1 MPSKLQ
7 ITIDCA
13 RKLTADLSGQRGLWQ
28 QYLLTAARVYK
39 YPFPEQLLIFGQRPD
54 ATACAPIE
62 VWNKSMG
69 RRVKRGAKG
78 IALIDDSGENL
89 KLKYVFDISDTHL
102 VDESSRTPY
111 LWRME
116 EQHEAA
122 VAEALENAY
131 GSAAVPGHLTAKI
144 IASCRSAAKDNL
156 PDYLDELR
164 TARTDSLL
172 EELDDLSLE
181 TRLRKLVENSVA
193 FTVLTR
199 CGIDAGQYFSVE
211 DFDGLYEFNT
221 NDTMGI
227 LGRAT
232 SDVSRMLLLEL
243 GRTIRSAERAKLANQ
258 SRIVYTM
265 GKEADK
271 QPDGQE
277 KEERNGAGADVSR
290 ERGLSVSRSGTA
302 EGVGEPAAAGQV
314 RSDAQEVPEGTQA
327 GNVQRDGVVWEVMDA
342 HPGDRRA
349 GGSDDGDADR
359 ADEEAGGRDG
369 GAEGERSD
377 GVGRR
382 DEQHPRQSGGSG
394 AARSGLRLSHY
405 DPDARS
411 DLPYYHNDAE
421 KNELLRRVF
430 IREHRDEIAAFFA
443 AHEGD
448 EERGNFLRSFF
459 SGAVVEMTLGSG
471 QRVGLQA
478 FADRLH
484 LWRGEP
490 DAREAE
496 EYPSWWGVANR
507 VYGMMLMG
515 QWLEAPK
522 EATADK
528 AVAFALPQE
537 AIDYVLTANGTSY
550 KLRIYEQFQKQD
562 GSAKNIRFLKD
573 LYGIGGHSDAIPG
586 SGYWED
592 HDAKGITISD
602 GSKKLLLPW
611 AKAEKRIGELIAAD
625 RYLSRADMKAYP
637 AFRQEREAKEARAK
651 IGEEFNSIIRE
662 YNDYR
667 RQLGD
672 TVLLNQYVLT
682 DCGQAIASQ
691 RSLKGVVSDMMVCM
705 ASRMSGRI

>member
-1 MPSKLQ
+1 
-7 ITIDCA
+7 
-13 RKLTADLSGQRGLWQ
+13 
-28 QYLLTAARVYK
+28 
-39 YPFPEQLLIFGQRPD
+39 
-54 ATACAPIE
+54 
-62 VWNKSMG
+62 
-69 RRVKRGAKG
+69 
-78 IALIDDSGENL
+78 
-89 KLKYVFDISDTHL
+89 
-102 VDESSRTPY
+102 
-111 LWRME
+111 
-116 EQHEAA
+116 
-122 VAEALENAY
+122 
-131 GSAAVPGHLTAKI
+131 
-144 IASCRSAAKDNL
+144 
-156 PDYLDELR
+156 
-164 TARTDSLL
+164 
-172 EELDDLSLE
+172 
-181 TRLRKLVENSVA
+181 
-193 FTVLTR
+193 
-199 CGIDAGQYFSVE
+199 
-211 DFDGLYEFNT
+211 
-221 NDTMGI
+221 
-227 LGRAT
+227 
-232 SDVSRMLLLEL
+232 
-243 GRTIRSAERAKLANQ
+243 
-258 SRIVYTM
+258 
-265 GKEADK
+265 
-271 QPDGQE
+271 
-277 KEERNGAGADVSR
+277 
-290 ERGLSVSRSGTA
+290 
-302 EGVGEPAAAGQV
+302 
-314 RSDAQEVPEGTQA
+314 
-327 GNVQRDGVVWEVMDA
+327 
-342 HPGDRRA
+342 
-349 GGSDDGDADR
+349 
-359 ADEEAGGRDG
+359 
-369 GAEGERSD
+369 
-377 GVGRR
+377 
-382 DEQHPRQSGGSG
+382 
-394 AARSGLRLSHY
+394 
-405 DPDARS
+405 
-411 DLPYYHNDAE
+411 
-421 KNELLRRVF
+421 
-430 IREHRDEIAAFFA
+430 
-443 AHEGD
+443 
-448 EERGNFLRSFF
+448 
-459 SGAVVEMTLGSG
+459 MTLGSG

-682 DCGQAIASQ
+682 DCGQAFSWGRRTTHTLNENNFILPLMRDALQAIIADTSPLKDRAEAMLVTLNGEIAKPFEPTYEELNPPKKEYRYAFGDTVHLGTQ
-691 RSLKGVVSDMMVCM
+691 EYEILAFNEQEVRLYDTEFPLLNKTMPREEFDRKVAENPLNDRLLVVVEEQAEPATEPSSLSIEDADGYNAIKEAHTDELVLYRVGDFYEMYGEDAKAAAKLLDLTVTSRNVVGLGRTEMCGIPAARLDSYVEQLRDTQDVVIADACGTGVPVV
-705 ASRMSGRI
+705 ATAPFAK